1 MAEYQDHLRASGA
14 PALEVEGAGARAAS
28 GVSWGAIFAGAV
40 AAAALSLI
48 LVLLGTGLGLSSIS
62 PWTDRGTSATRIGVA
77 TILWITFTQL
87 AASGIGGYLAG
98 RLRTKWA
105 GVRTD
110 EVYFRDTAH
119 GLLAWSLA
127 TLVTAAVLTSTLG
140 AILGV
145 GAQAGA
151 SMAGGAA
158 TAASAAGATTLGAAA
173 ADDASESGPM
183 SYFVDSLF
191 RRDAGA
197 APSPAT
203 TPAAAADAPAPTPA
217 QTSEASRIFLNGMRS
232 GALPPED
239 VRYLGQL
246 VAQRTGLAQQDAERR
261 VTETYAR
268 AKATLDQ
275 NQEKARAAADAAR
288 KASAYASLW
297 LFVSLLI
304 GAFVASYLATYGGR
318 QRDL

>member
-1 MAEYQDHLRASGA
+1 VG
-14 PALEVEGAGARAAS
+14 
-28 GVSWGAIFAGAV
+28 
-40 AAAALSLI
+40 AAALSLI

-62 PWTDRGTSATRIGVA
+62 PWTDRGASATRIGVA

-105 GVRTD
+105 GVHTD

-119 GLLAWSLA
+119 GFLAWSLA
-127 TLVTAAVLTSTLG
+127 TLVTAATLTSTLG
-140 AILGV
+140 AVLGV

-158 TAASAAGATTLGAAA
+158 AAASATGVAGATTLGATAG
-173 ADDASESGPM
+173 DDASSSGPM
-183 SYFVDSLF
+183 SYFADSLF

-197 APSPAT
+197 APG
-203 TPAAAADAPAPTPA
+203 PAAAPAADAPQSTPA
-217 QTSEASRIFLNGMRS
+217 QTTEATRIFLNGIRA
-232 GALPPED
+232 GALPPDD
-239 VRYLGQL
+239 VRYLGQV
-246 VAQRTGLAQQDAERR
+246 VAQRTGLSQQDAEKR

-275 NQEKARAAADAAR
+275 TQEKAKGAADAAR

-297 LFVSLLI
+297 LFISLLI
-304 GAFVASYLATYGGR
+304 GAFVASYSATYGGR